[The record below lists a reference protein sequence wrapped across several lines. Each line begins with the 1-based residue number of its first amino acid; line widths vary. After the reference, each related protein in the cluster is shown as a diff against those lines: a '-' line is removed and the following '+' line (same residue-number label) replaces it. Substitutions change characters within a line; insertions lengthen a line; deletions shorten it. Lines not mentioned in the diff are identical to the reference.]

1 MFSLNPN
8 PFQFLLKTGGS
19 YSRFV
24 NCMRVLLP
32 IIAILIMLAI
42 IIWPKL
48 QDDPKKFRLGI
59 SKNILGENTLQEL
72 VNPRYTGLDK
82 NKQPFSITAS
92 SASPKEGSL
101 NQINLSSPK
110 ADFSMADNGWIVL
123 SAANGIYDLAK
134 EELELEGVVNVFHDA
149 GHEIKTSDVKIDF
162 KKNIAYSKKQL
173 EGQGPIGNIVAKS
186 LLIKGGEYF
195 FKGPASVIIEPDLI
209 KK

>member
-1 MFSLNPN
+1 MISLKPN
-8 PFQFLLKTGGS
+8 PFQLLLKTGGS

-42 IIWPKL
+42 IIWPRL

-59 SKNILGENTLQEL
+59 SKNILDENMLQEL
-72 VNPRYTGLDK
+72 VNPRYTGLNK

-92 SASPKEGSL
+92 SASPKEGIP

-110 ADFSMADNGWIVL
+110 ADFSIADNGWIVL

-134 EELELEGVVNVFHDA
+134 KELELEGFVNIFHDA
-149 GHEIKTSDVKIDF
+149 GYEIKTSDVKIDF
-162 KKNIAYSKKQL
+162 KNSIAHSKEHIK
-173 EGQGPIGNIVAKS
+173 GQGPIGNILAKGV
-186 LLIKGGEYF
+186 LIKEGEYF
-195 FKGPASVIIEPDLI
+195 FKGPASVIIEADLI